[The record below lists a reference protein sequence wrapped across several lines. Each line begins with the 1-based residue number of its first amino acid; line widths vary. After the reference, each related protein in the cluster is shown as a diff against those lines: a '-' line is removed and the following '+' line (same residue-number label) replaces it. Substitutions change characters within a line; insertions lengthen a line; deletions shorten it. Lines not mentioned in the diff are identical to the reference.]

1 MVPTFFISP
10 KNPGRLIWGAGP
22 VFQLPTA
29 TSTYLGQG
37 KLGIGPS
44 IVVLMQPGH
53 WTLGVLVNN
62 VWSVAGSGSRPDV
75 NQFLL
80 QYFINYNLKKGWF
93 ITWQP
98 TLTAN
103 WEAASENQ
111 WTVPYGGGIGR
122 IMKLGFQP
130 VSLTAQFYGNAR
142 ASGEYS
148 VLDDA
153 LTNCISVSQVDEGAA
168 RDAHGKETETNGTA
182 ATDQQVN
189 LILT

>member
-1 MVPTFFISP
+1 
-10 KNPGRLIWGAGP
+10 
-22 VFQLPTA
+22 LPTA

-93 ITWQP
+93 IT
-98 TLTAN
+98 
-103 WEAASENQ
+103 
-111 WTVPYGGGIGR
+111 
-122 IMKLGFQP
+122 
-130 VSLTAQFYGNAR
+130 
-142 ASGEYS
+142 
-148 VLDDA
+148 
-153 LTNCISVSQVDEGAA
+153 
-168 RDAHGKETETNGTA
+168 
-182 ATDQQVN
+182 
-189 LILT
+189 